1 MHRALV
7 AIDGT
12 ERDRGL
18 LTEAADYAAGTNA
31 ELLLLVT
38 VPEETIEA
46 NSETIDRIAEV
57 EHTSYSSETVLASV
71 ENPVREVAEAVF
83 ADREVDYE
91 IRTEVTDERVDA
103 ILEVGSE
110 ADCDHLFMRGARRS
124 PTGKAVFGD
133 DTQRAI
139 LNFDGYV
146 TVSLD

>member
-7 AIDGT
+7 AVDGT
-12 ERDRGL
+12 ERDREL
-18 LTEAADYAAGTNA
+18 LSEAADYAAGTGA

-57 EHTSYSSETVLASV
+57 EHTSYSSDTVLASV
-71 ENPVREVAEAVF
+71 ENPVRESAEAVL
-83 ADREVDYE
+83 DGTGYE

-103 ILEVGSE
+103 ILQVADE
-110 ADCDHLFMRGARRS
+110 ADCDHLFMLGQRRS

-133 DTQRAI
+133 ETQRAI

-146 TVSLD
+146 TVSFD

>member
-7 AIDGT
+7 AVDGT
-12 ERDRGL
+12 ERDREL
-18 LTEAADYAAGTNA
+18 LSEAADYAAGTDA

-57 EHTSYSSETVLASV
+57 EHTSYSSDTVLASV
-71 ENPVREVAEAVF
+71 ENPVRETAEAVLGNG
-83 ADREVDYE
+83 VDYE

-103 ILEVGSE
+103 ILQVADE
-110 ADCDHLFMRGARRS
+110 ADCDHLFMLGQRRS

-133 DTQRAI
+133 ETQRAI

-146 TVSLD
+146 TVSFD

>member
-7 AIDGT
+7 AIGGT
-12 ERDRGL
+12 ERDREL
-18 LTEAADYAAGTNA
+18 LSEAADYAAGTDA

-38 VPEETIEA
+38 VPKETIEA

-71 ENPVREVAEAVF
+71 ENPVREVAEGVL
-83 ADREVDYE
+83 DGTSYE

-103 ILEVGSE
+103 ILTVADD
-110 ADCDHLFMRGARRS
+110 ADCDHLFMLGQRRS

-133 DTQRAI
+133 ETQRAI

-146 TVSLD
+146 TVSFD